1 MSFIGRYPATLNNG
15 RNRWLGGGQRR
26 NPTFSPPAPEVT
38 SQRGGGDGEWFMVP
52 SLKRWNRH
60 HLHLTYSQVLTGS
73 IRNPNEAACDW
84 CTATLQLFC
93 CASIHDSVVVVAL
106 SGRNATELLPEFSL

>member
-15 RNRWLGGGQRR
+15 RNRWQEGGVGGKQRR
-26 NPTFSPPAPEVT
+26 NPKFSPPAPEVT
-38 SQRGGGDGEWFMVP
+38 SQRGGGDGERFMAP
-52 SLKRWNRH
+52 SLEKWNR
-60 HLHLTYSQVLTGS
+60 LYLTYSRVLTAS

-93 CASIHDSVVVVAL
+93 YTSIHDSVVVVA
-106 SGRNATELLPEFSL
+106 